1 MYINTSLSQ
10 RLDRETDRQTN
21 RQAGRQTGTILP
33 LRNPHVKSWAD
44 RHTHLVTYSGD
55 TCSQPRL
62 PTEQPPR
69 WRAPHRHRPW
79 AQASPHLS
87 QMLTPQ
93 TGQLQGSRAWNL
105 SRERGSDQHGH

>member
-21 RQAGRQTGTILP
+21 RQAGRQTGTVLP

-62 PTEQPPR
+62 PTEQAAQMEGPPQAQTLGTGFPTSEPDADATD
-69 WRAPHRHRPW
+69 WAAPGKQSLEALP
-79 AQASPHLS
+79 
-87 QMLTPQ
+87 
-93 TGQLQGSRAWNL
+93 GEGV
-105 SRERGSDQHGH
+105 